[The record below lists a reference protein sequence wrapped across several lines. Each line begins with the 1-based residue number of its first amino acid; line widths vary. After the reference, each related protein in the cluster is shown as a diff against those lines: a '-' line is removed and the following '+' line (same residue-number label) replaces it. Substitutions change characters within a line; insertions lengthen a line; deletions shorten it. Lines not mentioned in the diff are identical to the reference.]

1 MAAQRTTST
10 GIWLGLGV
18 ALLVLPVAWAADNL
32 YVPAAGGNWNVAANW
47 SLGHCPNSTE
57 HAKILVSGNAHKSVI
72 YNWTDVSN
80 YQGVTVDGSAAGYY
94 GAIFQYS
101 QVLTTTNLYL
111 SLNGDAW
118 YWMEG
123 PPFLW
128 VNEDLYVGYQGTH
141 NAHFYMNTV
150 NDPSAGL
157 YVGDICYVGYSGPGD
172 FDHTNGIAEV
182 YRLYVGQNDPGTYIL
197 RNGRL
202 QVNNQ
207 IVIGNGDAGT
217 FEQRNGE
224 FEQTGTNGIIMGLN
238 TGGVGTYLM
247 KGGELDIDHI
257 SLAWNGDAYF
267 TQTGGTVTTL
277 GDINIGCQGTHPYRT
292 WYKLGNTDGASV
304 LNVGDDLLVGVQ
316 TLGKYEQTGGTATIA
331 GDLEIWK
338 GTSTSDY
345 SYVYLGT
352 NAGLLDVNGEVINHS
367 GYYDQDGGVMTTS
380 HFTNDSTSGV
390 NVDNNAEF
398 RATALT
404 HNAGNFT
411 LWRNAIVRGELAYPP
426 STYWL
431 CNFANNATFQMGSA
445 AFNGGSFRGI
455 LTNNGTFNYYQGDF
469 SGSSLLNY
477 GTFNNYANFTCRRFV
492 NYANFTLNSDR
503 WITADGLGYANAVEN
518 NGTLTMYPSSHI
530 DVGNSSKLVN
540 NGPMYAGGP
549 GATYAHVY
557 GDMENHN
564 YLLPCH
570 SALPSGHLY
579 VNGDFTAYAGAELR
593 IRIHGTALDD
603 FDRLSVQGTANLAG
617 ELDVRLTSGFVP
629 NLGASFDVVG
639 YSARVGQFNPVYL
652 PALPSG
658 RAWRVEYTANSVRLR
673 VVEPSAVL
681 VGDLN
686 CDGNVGFGDINPF
699 VLYLS
704 NHSTWLLT
712 YPDCPPENGDINGDG
727 NYPSFGDINPFVTL
741 LSSGG

>member
-1 MAAQRTTST
+1 MT
-10 GIWLGLGV
+10 V
-18 ALLVLPVAWAADNL
+18 WA
-32 YVPAAGGNWNVAANW
+32 PR
-47 SLGHCPNSTE
+47 P
-57 HAKILVSGNAHKSVI
+57 
-72 YNWTDVSN
+72 
-80 YQGVTVDGSAAGYY
+80 
-94 GAIFQYS
+94 
-101 QVLTTTNLYL
+101 
-111 SLNGDAW
+111 
-118 YWMEG
+118 
-123 PPFLW
+123 
-128 VNEDLYVGYQGTH
+128 
-141 NAHFYMNTV
+141 
-150 NDPSAGL
+150 
-157 YVGDICYVGYSGPGD
+157 
-172 FDHTNGIAEV
+172 
-182 YRLYVGQNDPGTYIL
+182 
-197 RNGRL
+197 
-202 QVNNQ
+202 
-207 IVIGNGDAGT
+207 
-217 FEQRNGE
+217 
-224 FEQTGTNGIIMGLN
+224 
-238 TGGVGTYLM
+238 
-247 KGGELDIDHI
+247 
-257 SLAWNGDAYF
+257 
-267 TQTGGTVTTL
+267 
-277 GDINIGCQGTHPYRT
+277 
-292 WYKLGNTDGASV
+292 
-304 LNVGDDLLVGVQ
+304 
-316 TLGKYEQTGGTATIA
+316 GKYEQTGGTATIA
-331 GDLEIWK
+331 GDLKSE

-579 VNGDFTAYAGAELR
+579 VNGDFTAYRGPSCASAS
-593 IRIHGTALDD
+593 TA
-603 FDRLSVQGTANLAG
+603 RRSMISIACPCRARRTWRVSW
-617 ELDVRLTSGFVP
+617 TSGSPAASYRTSAPASTSWGTVP
-629 NLGASFDVVG
+629 ASASSTRSTCRPCRPAGSGACSTPRTVCDLRWLSRQR
-639 YSARVGQFNPVYL
+639 YSLATSTATATSALVTSTL
-652 PALPSG
+652 CALP
-658 RAWRVEYTANSVRLR
+658 
-673 VVEPSAVL
+673 VEPQHVAADVP
-681 VGDLN
+681 
-686 CDGNVGFGDINPF
+686 IARRRMR
-699 VLYLS
+699 
-704 NHSTWLLT
+704 HQRRR
-712 YPDCPPENGDINGDG
+712 